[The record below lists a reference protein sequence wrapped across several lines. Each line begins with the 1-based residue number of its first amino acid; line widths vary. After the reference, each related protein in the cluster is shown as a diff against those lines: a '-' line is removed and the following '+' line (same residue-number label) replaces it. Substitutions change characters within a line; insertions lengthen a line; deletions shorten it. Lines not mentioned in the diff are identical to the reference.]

1 MNEEAIKEVNEEA
14 IKPVNS
20 EVVEVKEDVKE
31 EEKDESE
38 LVLDSSSSDD
48 EAEAALMNAVSLQS
62 VRQRA
67 QASSILLSGHAS
79 SLSDTALPTAQSLAH
94 HTAESMTE
102 PITEPT
108 TQATTL
114 FTLLDCDDDVQR
126 LQALLALM
134 STYHQSVYNGLTLT
148 AQQTAFA
155 EPPPGLQG
163 YFLCNDAYGAVATHA
178 LCSVLKATTLRPV
191 TAQCAVYVMKYLLA
205 NHVYGDVF
213 PAQVLEDLADTS
225 LRWRGVTPSLK
236 VRAGIVATALA
247 QLRPLLQ
254 SPDDVI
260 YAFLTV
266 QKQVESVTGTG
277 AAFMPAFDYKGILE
291 SVAAL
296 VRPDR

>member
-1 MNEEAIKEVNEEA
+1 MNEETIKS
-14 IKPVNS
+14 VNS
-20 EVVEVKEDVKE
+20 EVVEVNEDVKE
-31 EEKDESE
+31 EEKEDVKEEESE

-94 HTAESMTE
+94 PTTQPM
-102 PITEPT
+102 TEPT

-148 AQQTAFA
+148 AQQAAFA

-178 LCSVLKATTLRPV
+178 LCSVLKARTLRPV

>member
-1 MNEEAIKEVNEEA
+1 MNEEA

-20 EVVEVKEDVKE
+20 EVVEVNEDVKEPSKEDVKE
-31 EEKDESE
+31 EESE

-94 HTAESMTE
+94 HTTQPMTE
-102 PITEPT
+102 PMSEST

-134 STYHQSVYNGLTLT
+134 SAYHQSVYNGLTLT
-148 AQQTAFA
+148 AQQAAFA

-178 LCSVLKATTLRPV
+178 LCSVLKARTLRPV

>member
-31 EEKDESE
+31 DEKEESE

-79 SLSDTALPTAQSLAH
+79 SLSDTALPTAQSLTH
-94 HTAESMTE
+94 PTTE
-102 PITEPT
+102 PITEYTTEPT

-148 AQQTAFA
+148 AQQAAFA

-178 LCSVLKATTLRPV
+178 LCSVLKARTLRPV

-225 LRWRGVTPSLK
+225 LRWRGVTSSLK

-291 SVAAL
+291 SVAT
-296 VRPDR
+296 PM

>member
-1 MNEEAIKEVNEEA
+1 MNEEA

-20 EVVEVKEDVKE
+20 EVEVNEDVKE
-31 EEKDESE
+31 EEKEDVKEEESE

-79 SLSDTALPTAQSLAH
+79 SLSDTALPTAQSLTH
-94 HTAESMTE
+94 HTTQPITE
-102 PITEPT
+102 YTTEPT

-148 AQQTAFA
+148 AQQAAFA

-178 LCSVLKATTLRPV
+178 LCSVLKARTLRPV

-291 SVAAL
+291 SVAAPM
-296 VRPDR
+296 RPDR

>member
-1 MNEEAIKEVNEEA
+1 M
-14 IKPVNS
+14 
-20 EVVEVKEDVKE
+20 
-31 EEKDESE
+31 
-38 LVLDSSSSDD
+38 
-48 EAEAALMNAVSLQS
+48 
-62 VRQRA
+62 
-67 QASSILLSGHAS
+67 
-79 SLSDTALPTAQSLAH
+79 
-94 HTAESMTE
+94 
-102 PITEPT
+102 TEPT

-134 STYHQSVYNGLTLT
+134 SAYHQSVYNGLTLT
-148 AQQTAFA
+148 AQQAAFA

-178 LCSVLKATTLRPV
+178 LCSVLKARTLRPV

-291 SVAAL
+291 SVAT
-296 VRPDR
+296 PM

>member
-1 MNEEAIKEVNEEA
+1 M
-14 IKPVNS
+14 
-20 EVVEVKEDVKE
+20 
-31 EEKDESE
+31 
-38 LVLDSSSSDD
+38 
-48 EAEAALMNAVSLQS
+48 
-62 VRQRA
+62 
-67 QASSILLSGHAS
+67 
-79 SLSDTALPTAQSLAH
+79 
-94 HTAESMTE
+94 
-102 PITEPT
+102 
-108 TQATTL
+108 
-114 FTLLDCDDDVQR
+114 
-126 LQALLALM
+126 
-134 STYHQSVYNGLTLT
+134 
-148 AQQTAFA
+148 
-155 EPPPGLQG
+155 
-163 YFLCNDAYGAVATHA
+163 ATHA

-191 TAQCAVYVMKYLLA
+191 TAQCAVYVMKYLLG

-254 SPDDVI
+254 SSDDVI

-296 VRPDR
+296 VQPDR

>member
-1 MNEEAIKEVNEEA
+1 MNEEA

-20 EVVEVKEDVKE
+20 EVVEVNEDVKE
-31 EEKDESE
+31 DESE

-94 HTAESMTE
+94 PTTQSLAHPTTQPMTE
-102 PITEPT
+102 ST

-134 STYHQSVYNGLTLT
+134 SAYHQSVYNGLTLT
-148 AQQTAFA
+148 AQQAAFA

-178 LCSVLKATTLRPV
+178 LCSVLKARTLRPV

-291 SVAAL
+291 SVAAPM
-296 VRPDR
+296 RPDR

>member
-1 MNEEAIKEVNEEA
+1 MIKQVNEEV

-20 EVVEVKEDVKE
+20 EVVEVNEDGKE
-31 EEKDESE
+31 EEKEEE

-67 QASSILLSGHAS
+67 QASPILLSGHAS
-79 SLSDTALPTAQSLAH
+79 SLSDPALPTAQSLAQP
-94 HTAESMTE
+94 TAESMTE
-102 PITEPT
+102 SMTESTTEPT

-134 STYHQSVYNGLTLT
+134 STYHQSVYNGLTLS
-148 AQQTAFA
+148 AQQAAFA

-225 LRWRGVTPSLK
+225 LRRRGVTPSLK

-291 SVAAL
+291 SVAAS

>member
-1 MNEEAIKEVNEEA
+1 M
-14 IKPVNS
+14 NS
-20 EVVEVKEDVKE
+20 EVVEVNEDVKE
-31 EEKDESE
+31 DESE

-94 HTAESMTE
+94 PTTQSLAHPTTQPMTE
-102 PITEPT
+102 ST

-134 STYHQSVYNGLTLT
+134 SAYHQSVYNGLTLT
-148 AQQTAFA
+148 AQQAAFA

-178 LCSVLKATTLRPV
+178 LCSVLKARTLRPV

-291 SVAAL
+291 SVAAPM
-296 VRPDR
+296 RPDR